1 MLWCMKR
8 TNLYLD
14 EGQTAALDEVARG
27 QGISRA
33 ELVRRLVD
41 RGIEARSA
49 DLGADLAAIQE
60 SFGVLGDEQFT
71 GRGPDGRTAHLDKM
85 RRR

>member
-1 MLWCMKR
+1 MKR

-41 RGIEARSA
+41 RGIGARPA
-49 DLGADLAAIQE
+49 DVDADLAAIEE
-60 SFGVLGDEQFT
+60 SFGVLGDQQFP
-71 GRGPDGRTAHLDKM
+71 GRGPDARTAHLDKM
-85 RRR
+85 RGR

>member
-1 MLWCMKR
+1 MKR

-14 EGQTAALDEVARG
+14 EGQTTALDEVARG

-41 RGIEARSA
+41 RGIGTTPRDLHA
-49 DLGADLAAIQE
+49 DLSAIEE
-60 SFGVLGDEQFT
+60 SFGVLGDDQLP
-71 GRGPDGRTAHLDKM
+71 GRGPDARTAHLDQM
-85 RRR
+85 RRL

>member
-1 MLWCMKR
+1 MRR

-14 EGQTAALDEVARG
+14 ETQTAALDEVARG

-41 RGIEARSA
+41 RGIGTRP
-49 DLGADLAAIQE
+49 ADLAADLTAIEE
-60 SFGVLGDEQFT
+60 SFGVLGDESLSS
-71 GRGPDGRTAHLDKM
+71 RGPDARTAHLESI
-85 RRR
+85 RQR